1 MNNRNKIVLKAIVM
15 LMAYG
20 VIMAAVL
27 YILNGCM
34 FDKWKTVTW
43 SIFMLFGGLQS
54 YRWYQNKIE
63 ELNDKED

>member
-1 MNNRNKIVLKAIVM
+1 M

-20 VIMAAVL
+20 AIMAAVL

-34 FDKWKTVTW
+34 FDKWKVVTW
-43 SIFMLFGGLQS
+43 SIFMLFGVFQS

>member
-1 MNNRNKIVLKAIVM
+1 M

-20 VIMAAVL
+20 AIMAAVL

-34 FDKWKTVTW
+34 FDKWKAVTW
-43 SIFMLFGGLQS
+43 SIFMLFGVFQS
-54 YRWYQNKIE
+54 YRWYQNKTE